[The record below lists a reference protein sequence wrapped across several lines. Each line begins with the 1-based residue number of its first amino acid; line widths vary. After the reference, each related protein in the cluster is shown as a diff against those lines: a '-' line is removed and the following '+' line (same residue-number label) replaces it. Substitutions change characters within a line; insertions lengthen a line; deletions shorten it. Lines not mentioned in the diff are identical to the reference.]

1 MEKYQIFLLI
11 SICTISFVSFSGC
24 LTAHDNVAYAN
35 AITNQ
40 ARVKSENINFENDSY
55 ATLNVK
61 LNEVKIDYQSA
72 LSILNGSTT
81 VLREEKTGIDQSV
94 KKLQYNILILDYLIN
109 YEDMTE
115 HGKKS
120 LRYLDSGE
128 YLAAREEL
136 SLARLYLNETIHVSI
151 SAKTAIDSLDPQS
164 IPLEEKGRYYRSINY
179 QYLTEKNNDYSTIL
193 DIIDDKINA
202 TDALYQA
209 NKYLQNNNFIDAKS
223 YLLTSKMRFVNLKT
237 NSDLLKNSQNYGIST
252 MAITISNTTNE
263 QILNIDRVLL
273 IISPSLP
280 SPVPVIP
287 FAISLPNPS
296 NLLPLL

>member
-11 SICTISFVSFSGC
+11 SICTISFASCSGC
-24 LTAHDNVAYAN
+24 LTAHENVAYAN
-35 AITNQ
+35 AIINQ

-55 ATLNVK
+55 ATLNIK

-72 LSILNGSTT
+72 FFILNGSTT
-81 VLREEKTGIDQSV
+81 VLREEQTGIDQSV
-94 KKLQYNILILDYLIN
+94 KKIQYNILILDYLIN

-128 YLAAREEL
+128 YPAAREEL
-136 SLARLYLNETIHVSI
+136 SLARQYLNKTIHVSK
-151 SAKTAIDSLDPQS
+151 SAKTAIDSVDPQS

-202 TDALYQA
+202 TDALDQA
-209 NKYLQNNNFIDAKS
+209 NEYLKNNNFNDAKP
-223 YLLTSKMRFVNLKT
+223 YLLTSKMGFVNLKT
-237 NSDLLKNSQNYGIST
+237 NSDMLKNSQNYGIST
-252 MAITISNTTNE
+252 MAITISNTTQE
-263 QILNIDRVLL
+263 QIVNIDRVLL
-273 IISPSLP
+273 ITSPSLP

-287 FAISLPNPS
+287 FAISIPNPS

>member
-1 MEKYQIFLLI
+1 MEKYQIFLVI
-11 SICTISFVSFSGC
+11 SICTICFVSCSGC

-35 AITNQ
+35 TIINQ
-40 ARVKSENINFENDSY
+40 ARAKSENINFENDSY
-55 ATLNVK
+55 ATLNIK

-81 VLREEKTGIDQSV
+81 VLSEEKTGIDQSV

-128 YLAAREEL
+128 YPAAREEL

-202 TDALYQA
+202 TDALEQA
-209 NKYLQNNNFIDAKS
+209 NNYLKNNDFNGAKS
-223 YLLTSKMRFVNLKT
+223 YLLTSKMLFVNLKT
-237 NSDLLKNSQNYGIST
+237 NSDMLKNSQNYGIST

-263 QILNIDRVLL
+263 QIINIDRVLL

-287 FAISLPNPS
+287 FAISIPNPS